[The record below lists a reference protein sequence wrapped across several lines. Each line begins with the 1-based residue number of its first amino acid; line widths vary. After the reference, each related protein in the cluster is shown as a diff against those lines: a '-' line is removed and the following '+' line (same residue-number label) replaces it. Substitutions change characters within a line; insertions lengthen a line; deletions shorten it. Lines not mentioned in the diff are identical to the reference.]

1 MAEPRIPVKMNRL
14 CCRICSEVLRNPAT
28 VPCGHNFCMQCIQGH
43 WDRDE
48 RRDRH
53 YSCPECG
60 KKFPSRPQ
68 LIRNTT
74 LADLV
79 RDTERCDDGSTEE
92 RRQSGPSKRPRSCTE
107 TSAGSGVCVKHSSP
121 LDIYCCTDE
130 QIICAMCA
138 AAEHRGHTI
147 GSVRE
152 ERRRRQ
158 EELKNVQ
165 KKSKQI
171 LQKQEKKSKNM
182 ERILEQI
189 QDEARETRDYCESI
203 LVSVIDCLQRHYVS
217 VREVIRGHREEATA
231 QVEMSLQTLQEKME
245 EIRKRDA
252 ELDRLAQIDND
263 VQFLQDWP
271 SLRRLCKEDHLH
283 PLNGVPE
290 DPLLPFDC
298 TKRAVEELG
307 RRLEEFCDKE
317 FASITE
323 TADSGEE
330 QESGEE
336 TEDDDME
343 QGYEAGVS
351 GVNNTV
357 TEKDMEPKTRAQFL
371 QYACSLSLDPTT
383 AHEDLVI
390 SAGDKEVR
398 LSPLKCKS
406 PAIRFPQR
414 FLHRRQVLCKQG
426 LQAECCYYEIEVQ
439 GDKAEIALAY
449 GGIDRKSRT
458 MLSAFGANE
467 NSWSLDRS
475 TKYSVS
481 HRGDSIELTE
491 NPSHHRLGVYLKFK
505 EGTLSFYEV
514 SDSMKFLYTV
524 EAEFT
529 EPLYPGFWLGEK
541 CCIRICDLT
550 QD

>member
-60 KKFPSRPQ
+60 RKFPSRPQ

-92 RRQSGPSKRPRSCTE
+92 RRRSGPSKRPRSCTE

-138 AAEHRGHTI
+138 AAEHSGHTI

-158 EELKNVQ
+158 
-165 KKSKQI
+165 
-171 LQKQEKKSKNM
+171 
-182 ERILEQI
+182 
-189 QDEARETRDYCESI
+189 DEAGETQDYCESI
-203 LVSVIDCLQRHYVS
+203 LVSVIDCLQRHYMS

-317 FASITE
+317 FASIIE

-371 QYACSLSLDPTT
+371 KSTSNPVSRRASQLDIQLTRPSKQQCSEFQFGACCVHRRRPVDLGSTAGERLPPASHVAQASVSSGAGKAKRIPLKDCFVSLAMLRPYPKGACAACSNQKKKTVFSS
-383 AHEDLVI
+383 HCN
-390 SAGDKEVR
+390 SSGCSVR
-398 LSPLKCKS
+398 HRKP
-406 PAIRFPQR
+406 PAWSQD
-414 FLHRRQVLCKQG
+414 
-426 LQAECCYYEIEVQ
+426 YYV
-439 GDKAEIALAY
+439 
-449 GGIDRKSRT
+449 GI
-458 MLSAFGANE
+458 
-467 NSWSLDRS
+467 
-475 TKYSVS
+475 
-481 HRGDSIELTE
+481 
-491 NPSHHRLGVYLKFK
+491 
-505 EGTLSFYEV
+505 
-514 SDSMKFLYTV
+514 
-524 EAEFT
+524 
-529 EPLYPGFWLGEK
+529 
-541 CCIRICDLT
+541 
-550 QD
+550 

>member
-1 MAEPRIPVKMNRL
+1 MAGPRIPVKMNRL

-48 RRDRH
+48 RKDRH

-60 KKFPSRPQ
+60 RKSPSRPQ

-79 RDTERCDDGSTEE
+79 RDTKRCDDGSTEE

-182 ERILEQI
+182 EWTLEQI

-203 LVSVIDCLQRHYVS
+203 LVSVIDCLQRHYMS
-217 VREVIRGHREEATA
+217 VRELIRGHREEATA
-231 QVEMSLQTLQEKME
+231 LVEMSLQTLQEKME
-245 EIRKRDA
+245 KIRKRDA

-283 PLNGVPE
+283 PLSDVPE

-307 RRLEEFCDKE
+307 RQLEEFCDKE

-343 QGYEAGVS
+343 QEYEAGVS

-371 QYACSLSLDPTT
+371 QSLLPPPSSLCRLQHAALGIACTASSPAVLSD
-383 AHEDLVI
+383 
-390 SAGDKEVR
+390 EVVVPR
-398 LSPLKCKS
+398 GVGWGLKPRPQGGSQLPLKFS
-406 PAIRFPQR
+406 THFNFYVQYMYFFVHFINVE
-414 FLHRRQVLCKQG
+414 HI
-426 LQAECCYYEIEVQ
+426 AETTIY
-439 GDKAEIALAY
+439 
-449 GGIDRKSRT
+449 
-458 MLSAFGANE
+458 
-467 NSWSLDRS
+467 WSLFVRPRS
-475 TKYSVS
+475 ARPSV
-481 HRGDSIELTE
+481 GY
-491 NPSHHRLGVYLKFK
+491 V
-505 EGTLSFYEV
+505 
-514 SDSMKFLYTV
+514 MC
-524 EAEFT
+524 
-529 EPLYPGFWLGEK
+529 W
-541 CCIRICDLT
+541 
-550 QD
+550 